1 MTTPVRDD
9 LRTRDDRQE
18 LTALIAAAVAQL
30 TRTWAILHTSQ
41 TTILQQLE
49 RVQSGRVVGQTRR
62 IREALAQFNAAVGEY
77 DRRARAF
84 VERWAAQDLPIAYRD
99 GALRALRAAERDE
112 ALFTWTADHQ
122 GAITALTAPF
132 WADLIRRIT
141 EAVRRAQAFARAAQD
156 AVRATSGIDATA
168 LAEAHPLDTVIYAN
182 QARHPVHAWASSA
195 LSWQGVVTAN
205 HGAINTARL
214 ELDAEWMECTDGS
227 ACGFTSHPDTDH
239 ADGTIRSVD
248 DAAAF
253 PLAHHGCIRQWVP
266 RPDLTGRT
274 DIESGDLA

>member
-1 MTTPVRDD
+1 MTTPVRDP
-9 LRTRDDRQE
+9 RAQEDRQE
-18 LTALIAAAVAQL
+18 LTALIATGVAQL

-41 TTILQQLE
+41 TTLLHALE
-49 RVQSGRVVGQTRR
+49 RIEGGRAVGRTRR
-62 IREALAQFNAAVGEY
+62 IREALTAFNTAIAEF
-77 DRRARAF
+77 DRTGRALA
-84 VERWAAQDLPIAYRD
+84 ERWAAQDLPIAYRD
-99 GALRALRAAERDE
+99 GAIRALRAAERDVQ
-112 ALFTWTADHQ
+112 LFAWTAEHQ
-122 GAITALTAPF
+122 AAITGLTAPF

-156 AVRATSGIDATA
+156 AVRVTPSIDTTA
-168 LAEAHPLDTVIYAN
+168 LLEEHPLDTIVYADK
-182 QARHPVHAWASSA
+182 ARHPVHSWARSA

-214 ELDAEWMECTDGS
+214 ELGAEWMECIDGPE
-227 ACGFTSHPDTDH
+227 CGFTSHPDTDH

-248 DAAAF
+248 DASMF

-274 DIESGDLA
+274 DISSGDPA